1 LKKVENLD
9 TDFLAKQTPGFSGA
23 DIANVCNEAALI
35 AARNNKEAVD
45 KQDFLDA
52 VDRIIGG
59 LEKKNK
65 IITPDEKES
74 DCDSRSGSRYC
85 KLDARTCCTA
95 YQSDNCSSW
104 TKFRSRLVSYLRKDK
119 S

>member
-1 LKKVENLD
+1 VKEKKYLKCIWHHEKVEGLD

-35 AARNNKEAVD
+35 AARNNKTAVD

-52 VDRIIGG
+52 VDSIVGG

-65 IITPDEKES
+65 IVTPEEKKQLQFT
-74 DCDSRSGSRYC
+74 
-85 KLDARTCCTA
+85 KLVM
-95 YQSDNCSSW
+95 
-104 TKFRSRLVSYLRKDK
+104 LP
-119 S
+119 